1 MLMTSW
7 TASEGLF
14 ELTRRPPYMLGGM
27 MSCSATTL
35 ECLIDET
42 MVISETMSY
51 FAQNAKRDDGNKRDN
66 GILWKYL
73 EVRRWENL
81 SETMVNFEKLIKWV
95 V

>member
-1 MLMTSW
+1 MNAKQKNFMNTFLD
-7 TASEGLF
+7 LQYI
-14 ELTRRPPYMLGGM
+14 R
-27 MSCSATTL
+27 TL

-51 FAQNAKRDDGNKRDN
+51 FARNAKRDDGNKRDN
-66 GILWKYL
+66 GIFWKYL

-81 SETMVNFEKLIKWV
+81 SETMVYFEKLIKWV